1 MINHSLSIH
10 EMIREIVKIDIE
22 TKVNVEDFLAD
33 YYSLRFTSGE
43 IEQIYSD
50 YFEGYQND

>member
-43 IEQIYSD
+43 IEQIYTD
-50 YFEGYQND
+50 YFEGYDE

>member
-1 MINHSLSIH
+1 MSTHNLTIH

-43 IEQIYSD
+43 IEQIYND
-50 YFEGYQND
+50 YFECYDE

>member
-1 MINHSLSIH
+1 MKKNNLSMH

-33 YYSLRFTSGE
+33 YYYLRFTSGE
-43 IEQIYSD
+43 IEQIYTD
-50 YFEGYQND
+50 YFEGYDE

>member
-22 TKVNVEDFLAD
+22 TKVNVEDFLSD

-43 IEQIYSD
+43 IEQIYND
-50 YFEGYQND
+50 YFEGQQND